1 MNPSELKSSRRV
13 SSRVHAIDRAAQV
26 IISGGGFLVLAAVL
40 GICLYLAYV
49 VVPLFSRGS
58 LGETTAAVASTEM
71 QGDLVLDPYGH
82 AMAVIDD
89 DGVVRGTLAASGGEI
104 GVFGDVEPMSGVS
117 AVSVIRNGAFIAI
130 GTDDGLVRLGSVE
143 FKAKA
148 VAVEK
153 DRAIGEVWVEEDGA
167 VYEMTRP
174 GRARRSELV
183 VAFGSPVQ
191 IKDGEGEI
199 EQLDYRVDS
208 TGKTYLLVGRADGTI
223 AVSSVRT
230 IRPLGGGK
238 PRTRLRSTSFRPE
251 DGLADWVFITAEGDS
266 VFLLDRDGRLRR
278 YARGDEGFAFAETVQ
293 VVDPGRE
300 VTAAAMLLG
309 SKSLMIGDS
318 LGDVGTWSVSQFNT
332 AGEVDVRLVRTHAF
346 SAANAAVVD
355 MSPSMRDRSVAVLGA
370 DGAVRV
376 RHATS
381 EKLIVEFDSG
391 LDSANLVRLFPKN
404 DGVLAFGSDGAYS
417 LREMEPG
424 YPEFSVKALFGRV
437 HYEGQSE
444 STFVYQS
451 SAGDDAAETKLSLM
465 PLIFGTLKA
474 TVFAMLFAV
483 PVGVLAAIYTSEFL
497 SHRVRRVV
505 KPGVEM
511 MASLPSVVLGFIAAM
526 VVAPY
531 VRDWLPEVL
540 IGLATVPVGVLIAAH
555 LWQLVPLTVRRRMRT
570 GQHLCLVFAACL
582 FGVAI
587 AVSLGPVFEKVLF
600 GNPTDTEQAVDM
612 RRWLNGEYGGAW
624 PGWTTVLVAP
634 AAICAVVIN
643 SLFLRRSID
652 ALAESRGVL
661 GGGLVVLIRFFALL
675 VLSGVLAAGGASV
688 LSGMGFDPRDSI
700 LGTFSPRNTLVV
712 AMIMGFAV
720 IPIIYTISDDALQA
734 VPNTLR
740 AASLGAGATPWQTAV
755 RVVLPVAASG
765 IFSACMIGFGRAVGE
780 TMIVLMATGN
790 TPEMEWNIFGGFRT
804 LAANIAVELPE
815 APKGETH
822 YRVLFLCGFVL
833 FVMTFLINT
842 TAEVV
847 RQVVRARNAG
857 L

>member
-1 MNPSELKSSRRV
+1 M
-13 SSRVHAIDRAAQV
+13 DRAAELV
-26 IISGGGFLVLAAVL
+26 ISGGGFLVLAAVL

-49 VVPLFSRGS
+49 VVPLFSKGT
-58 LGETTAAVASTEM
+58 LGEAEHTQAADVGVGE
-71 QGDLVLDPYGH
+71 VILDPYGH
-82 AMAVIDD
+82 AMATIDD
-89 DGVVRGTLAASGGEI
+89 AGLIRGAMTHDGSPI
-104 GVFGDVEPMSGVS
+104 GVFGDSGPVEGVT
-117 AVSVIRNGAFIAI
+117 AVSVIRNGAYIAFGTEAGTVLLGKI
-130 GTDDGLVRLGSVE
+130 GFESEAEVTDESRPVGQ
-143 FKAKA
+143 
-148 VAVEK
+148 
-153 DRAIGEVWVEEDGA
+153 VWSADGA
-167 VYEMTRP
+167 VHEVTSP

-183 VAFGSPVQ
+183 VSLGDPV
-191 IKDGEGEI
+191 EI
-199 EQLDYRVDS
+199 EEGSGPVVRVDYRVDP
-208 TGKTYLLVGRADGTI
+208 TGKTYLLAARSDGTV

-238 PRTRLRSTSFRPE
+238 ARTRLRSTSFSLEGEVPDWLFVTADGESVFALEGDGTMQRYTRTE
-251 DGLADWVFITAEGDS
+251 DGFVPS
-266 VFLLDRDGRLRR
+266 
-278 YARGDEGFAFAETVQ
+278 ETVETIEA
-293 VVDPGRE
+293 GRR
-300 VTAAAMLLG
+300 VTDAAMLLG
-309 SKSLMIGDS
+309 SETLLVGDS
-318 LGDVGTWSVSQFNT
+318 SGYVNAWSVSQFNRD
-332 AGEVDVRLVRTHAF
+332 GQPDVRLVRTHGFQAMDGPIRDI
-346 SAANAAVVD
+346 A
-355 MSPSMRDRSVAVLGA
+355 PSTRDRSIVVLGE
-370 DGAVRV
+370 DGEVRV

-381 EKLIVEFDSG
+381 EKLVAGF
-391 LDSANLVRLFPKN
+391 SAGVDGAASARFLPKN
-404 DGVLAFGSDGAYS
+404 NGVFVLGSGGAFT

-444 STFVYQS
+444 PSYVYQS

-483 PVGVLAAIYTSEFL
+483 PVGVLAAVYTSEFL
-497 SHRVRRVV
+497 SQRVRRVV

-540 IGLATVPVGVLIAAH
+540 VGLATVPIGILVAAH
-555 LWQLVPLTVRRRMRT
+555 VWQLVPLTVRRRMRT
-570 GQHLCLVFAACL
+570 GQHLTMVMAACM
-582 FGVAI
+582 FGVSA
-587 AVSLGPVFEKVLF
+587 AVLLGPVFERVLF
-600 GNPTDTEQAVDM
+600 GDPNASVNAVDM
-612 RRWLNGEYGGAW
+612 RRWLNGEYGGPW
-624 PGWTTVLVAP
+624 PGWFIVLVGP
-634 AAICAVVIN
+634 AALASV
-643 SLFLRRSID
+643 FLNRMFIQRTVD
-652 ALAESRGVL
+652 AIAERKSAM
-661 GGGLVVLIRFFALL
+661 GGGLVVLARFFVLLALTL
-675 VLSGVLAAGGASV
+675 LLSAGVAAALGAA
-688 LSGMGFDPRDSI
+688 GFDPRDSI

-720 IPIIYTISDDALQA
+720 IPIIFTISDDALQA

-740 AASLGAGATPWQTAV
+740 AASLGAGATPWQTAI

-790 TPEMEWNIFGGFRT
+790 TPEMNWNIFGGFRT

-822 YRVLFLCGFVL
+822 YRVLFLCGLVL